1 MKKWWGVG
9 VVVFL
14 LLFPCV
20 VSLVWMRREGVEVQR
35 GRWADTVNER
45 RNVEGNIGGTDGP
58 GIRENGD
65 IFGNRTG
72 SGTGDGDNGVNDETG
87 FGTDEGAGLG
97 SGNPDGTEGKPAGQE
112 EKVPRMRRI
121 NVKRGGIRTYV
132 ELEEYLPG
140 VVACQ
145 IPEGK
150 EYVYDPETWK
160 CQAVIARTYISRLM
174 DGREE
179 ILEEELDLGYPGTY
193 SGGLFGKRDGAIRR
207 LELAEQAVE
216 ATRGVVMKQD
226 GVCILPLFHEM
237 SAGRTRRGEEG
248 FPYLQ
253 AVDSSQDTEEAD
265 YLQLMEWD
273 AADFASRIGGIP
285 GAVPVPADQ
294 LRGQIQ
300 TVAKDDSGYLLQ
312 IQIGARTYTGD
323 EVQAA
328 LGMPSTYF
336 SLEVGEGKVTAVVRG
351 RGHGYGL
358 SQDGADHMAHSGW
371 KWEDILY
378 YYFKNIDLIT
388 E

>member
-9 VVVFL
+9 LVVFL
-14 LLFPCV
+14 LMFPCV
-20 VSLVWMRREGVEVQR
+20 VSLIWMRQEGVSGRSIDKDGKGDIAFEGREGDVSEA
-35 GRWADTVNER
+35 GES
-45 RNVEGNIGGTDGP
+45 DGA
-58 GIRENGD
+58 GA
-65 IFGNRTG
+65 G
-72 SGTGDGDNGVNDETG
+72 SGENVHTEAGDGS
-87 FGTDEGAGLG
+87 GA
-97 SGNPDGTEGKPAGQE
+97 SGEKNAGNLLPEAGQGSIRGKE
-112 EKVPRMRRI
+112 GQPPKMRRI

-150 EYVYDPETWK
+150 EYIYDMETWK

-193 SGGLFGKRDGAIRR
+193 SGGLFGKRDAAIRR

-226 GVCILPLFHEM
+226 GVCILPLFHQM
-237 SAGRTRRGEEG
+237 SAGKTRRGDEG
-248 FPYLQ
+248 FSYLQ
-253 AVDSSQDTEEAD
+253 AVDSSQDTREAD
-265 YLQLMEWD
+265 CLQLMEWD
-273 AADFASRIGGIP
+273 AADFAARISGMP
-285 GAVPVPADQ
+285 GAAPVSGDQ
-294 LRGQIQ
+294 LKGQIQ
-300 TVAKDDSGYLLQ
+300 TVAKDESGYLLQ

-358 SQDGADHMAHSGW
+358 SQDGADYMAKNGW
-371 KWEDILY
+371 AWEDILY
-378 YYFKNIDLIT
+378 YYFKNIDLIS